1 MKSNHTIALAAA
13 LSGAL
18 FVSPQATAAVRLPAL
33 FSDHMVLQREAAIPV
48 WGWADPGEKI
58 TVSIAGRSQATT
70 ADPKGK
76 WSVKLDP
83 LNAKEPATLTVTGTN
98 TLTVADVLVGEVWL
112 ASGQSNMQM
121 AVNGVNN
128 AQGEIAAATFPQ
140 IRMFTVARLTAIT
153 PQEECGGKWVVCSP
167 ETVGQFSAAAYFFG
181 RELHQTQHT
190 PVGLINASWG
200 GTAIEG
206 WTSMPVQQAKRELA
220 PVLEAWR
227 QKTAVPFDEAQAMN
241 RYEKQTEVWKNQ
253 VEKAKAAGKKP
264 PQAPKK
270 PVDPRLQ
277 PNHPANLFNG
287 MIAPLIPYAIRGGIW
302 YQGESNSNG
311 QFAKLY
317 ATQLPLLIQDWRHRW
332 GQGQFP
338 FAWVQLPNFKKPSM
352 DPGAPSG
359 WAVVREGML
368 RTLAVPHTGMAI
380 TIDVGD
386 AANIHPKDKQTV
398 GKRLARWA
406 RATVYGEKIPSS
418 GPLPAGHK
426 INGAEIAISFTHA
439 DHGLAAKDG
448 ELKGFAIAG
457 ADQKWVVAK
466 ARIAGDTVIVS
477 SLEVPAPTAVRYAW
491 ADNPDCNL
499 TNGAGLPASPF
510 RTDDW

>member
-1 MKSNHTIALAAA
+1 
-13 LSGAL
+13 
-18 FVSPQATAAVRLPAL
+18 
-33 FSDHMVLQREAAIPV
+33 
-48 WGWADPGEKI
+48 
-58 TVSIAGRSQATT
+58 
-70 ADPKGK
+70 
-76 WSVKLDP
+76 
-83 LNAKEPATLTVTGTN
+83 
-98 TLTVADVLVGEVWL
+98 
-112 ASGQSNMQM
+112 
-121 AVNGVNN
+121 
-128 AQGEIAAATFPQ
+128 
-140 IRMFTVARLTAIT
+140 
-153 PQEECGGKWVVCSP
+153 
-167 ETVGQFSAAAYFFG
+167 
-181 RELHQTQHT
+181 
-190 PVGLINASWG
+190 
-200 GTAIEG
+200 
-206 WTSMPVQQAKRELA
+206 
-220 PVLEAWR
+220 
-227 QKTAVPFDEAQAMN
+227 
-241 RYEKQTEVWKNQ
+241 
-253 VEKAKAAGKKP
+253 
-264 PQAPKK
+264 
-270 PVDPRLQ
+270 
-277 PNHPANLFNG
+277 
-287 MIAPLIPYAIRGGIW
+287 
-302 YQGESNSNG
+302 
-311 QFAKLY
+311 
-317 ATQLPLLIQDWRHRW
+317 LLIQDWRQRW

-338 FAWVQLPNFKKPSM
+338 FAWVQLPNFKKPST
-352 DPGAPSG
+352 DPSAPSG

-426 INGAEIAISFTHA
+426 INGAEIVISFTHA

-477 SLEVPAPTAVRYAW
+477 SPEVPAPTAVRYAW